1 MNESYPP
8 DLEHISAAKQSSQP
22 INPVQHRIPKEDEDL
37 SKELFTCF
45 TGVLWNYSSLYW
57 IHMGW
62 KNILT
67 CPPHNSVLT
76 NSGNL
81 LRQMVA
87 WFNRNLIK
95 PDSNFIIAIKNCF
108 KSSSATFRNLS
119 IIRLINNNIPI
130 FFLDTYSLQRILW
143 RKRSLWHWIQISSPV
158 LSSHHKMQALPYL
171 DPSRY
176 DLLQQTS
183 WPWFPKSKHSA
194 TSQWTFWIIRG
205 ERERE
210 REREEEEIWKTK
222 ELKANPSNLIKYSKW
237 QKI

>member
-1 MNESYPP
+1 MEPPYLWPDAAPKYP
-8 DLEHISAAKQSSQP
+8 SRSFC
-22 INPVQHRIPKEDEDL
+22 PV
-37 SKELFTCF
+37 
-45 TGVLWNYSSLYW
+45 
-57 IHMGW
+57 
-62 KNILT
+62 
-67 CPPHNSVLT
+67 T

-95 PDSNFIIAIKNCF
+95 LDSNFIIAIKNCF
-108 KSSSATFRNLS
+108 KSSSATFRYLS
-119 IIRLINNNIPI
+119 IIRFINNNIPI
-130 FFLDTYSLQRILW
+130 FFIDTNSLQCILW

-183 WPWFPKSKHSA
+183 WPWFPKTKHSA

-205 ERERE
+205 ERESEKKGEGE
-210 REREEEEIWKTK
+210 RRRRFGK
-222 ELKANPSNLIKYSKW
+222 LKN
-237 QKI
+237 

>member
-1 MNESYPP
+1 MITGLTLK
-8 DLEHISAAKQSSQP
+8 DMFSSRSFC
-22 INPVQHRIPKEDEDL
+22 PV
-37 SKELFTCF
+37 
-45 TGVLWNYSSLYW
+45 
-57 IHMGW
+57 
-62 KNILT
+62 
-67 CPPHNSVLT
+67 T

-95 PDSNFIIAIKNCF
+95 LDSNFIIAIKNCF
-108 KSSSATFRNLS
+108 KSSSTTFRNLS
-119 IIRLINNNIPI
+119 IIRFINNNISI
-130 FFLDTYSLQRILW
+130 FFIDTYSLQRILW

-183 WPWFPKSKHSA
+183 WPWFPKTKQQQVNEHSE
-194 TSQWTFWIIRG
+194 SSG

-210 REREEEEIWKTK
+210 EKRGRGRGGGDLE
-222 ELKANPSNLIKYSKW
+222 N
-237 QKI
+237 